1 MTLDKDGMSAPKA
14 KLKCLLHYV
23 SNKTVFGP
31 EYGNTHLLRY
41 TKIFDKGGKT
51 IISAKVAISTFTQI
65 LSIFSFHNLWKQKV
79 K

>member
-51 IISAKVAISTFTQI
+51 IISAKVAIS
-65 LSIFSFHNLWKQKV
+65 SIHLGKFCPYFVFIIYGNK
-79 K
+79 